1 MTNKADERTAAGN
14 GTFAIGGVSYSAD
27 SLVQAESFVLHIK
40 FSGKNPAHRKATKPS
55 DCSKTIKIYYIK
67 L

>member
-27 SLVQAESFVLHIK
+27 SFLVAESFVLRINICARK
-40 FSGKNPAHRKATKPS
+40 PVHRISAKR
-55 DCSKTIKIYYIK
+55 YG
-67 L
+67 